1 MSLDQLDATLADPE
15 QASHLADHGPLLLIL
30 GPEVTG
36 TSLLRLADR
45 LQQHTLPAVMLLP
58 TVDEPARGLQSGG
71 LLIESWDASPAFLA
85 DALFTL
91 AERQSTVRDLARDL
105 AIATRYQG
113 GVSGE
118 MDRIHDELH
127 LAASVQKEMLPRRLP
142 TPANVQFAILFRPAG
157 YVSGD
162 IYDIVELDDEGRYIG
177 FFIAD
182 AVGHGVP
189 AALMTM
195 VISRSLR
202 MTRTENGGRRIVPPG
217 EAMTRLNEELCRGH
231 RETPRFTTAVYGIID
246 TRTRQVTIAG
256 AGHPPPLRIRG
267 HLLARVETDGPLLG
281 VFPEEKYT
289 DTTFTLAED
298 EALLLYSDGFETAF
312 SPLETGDKKRK
323 SMDAYLDEMSAL
335 PWPSATNDG
344 TAADALLF
352 LERRL
357 DEQSGSLHQLDDVTA
372 LAICPRRQTASESK
386 PGLTLRAA

>member
-1 MSLDQLDATLADPE
+1 MAQHTVTIAASVSAGDAQTRWGVPLAANWPRFGGKPRFNFTTLEALNAALADSE
-15 QASHLADHGPLLLIL
+15 ESSHLADHGPMLLVL
-30 GPEVTG
+30 GPEVSGST
-36 TSLLRLADR
+36 LLRLVDR
-45 LQQHTLPAVMLLP
+45 LQQHSLPAIMLLP
-58 TVDEPARGLQSGG
+58 TVDEPSRGLQSGG
-71 LLIESWDASPAFLA
+71 LLIEAWDAGADFLA
-85 DALFTL
+85 DALFAL

-142 TPANVQFAILFRPAG
+142 TPDGVQFAVLFRPAG

-162 IYDIVELDDEGRYIG
+162 IYDVVELDDEGRFIG

-202 MTRTENGGRRIVPPG
+202 MTRTEDGGRHIVPPA

-246 TRTRQVTIAG
+246 TKTRKVTIAG
-256 AGHPPPLRIRG
+256 RRAPATPADPRQRAG
-267 HLLARVETDGPLLG
+267 
-281 VFPEEKYT
+281 
-289 DTTFTLAED
+289 
-298 EALLLYSDGFETAF
+298 
-312 SPLETGDKKRK
+312 
-323 SMDAYLDEMSAL
+323 
-335 PWPSATNDG
+335 
-344 TAADALLF
+344 
-352 LERRL
+352 
-357 DEQSGSLHQLDDVTA
+357 
-372 LAICPRRQTASESK
+372 PRRDRWPAAGRVPRREVHGHNVH
-386 PGLTLRAA
+386 PGRG